1 MPRLWIAT
9 IEAILL
15 ACSLSPQATGR
26 SGGASTTAQNGAVD
40 AIAGVLAQQ
49 PSISA
54 ARARER
60 CIDLPADL
68 TDDLI
73 GPHGDT
79 ILSADCKVV
88 AYEPLGLTR
97 WSRARY
103 VRTIVFTAEDKT
115 RGADARDTV
124 TLEEAVL
131 LERAAGEALTPVWHL
146 RFETGAYGVWRSLT
160 PDVALT
166 SDGTTLL
173 SIMAC
178 VNGTGGCGQEFLH
191 RHADSQ
197 WFPVTQTWRDEL
209 PRDFVS
215 RIRHGFHI
223 EPQTL
228 RGEAGFYGD
237 DDPNCCPSQ
246 ILEFELQL
254 RGDSLVLRGPAR
266 VRKGAG

>member
-1 MPRLWIAT
+1 MSRLRTAT
-9 IEAILL
+9 TGAILL
-15 ACSLSPQATGR
+15 ACSLSPQAAGAR
-26 SGGASTTAQNGAVD
+26 GGASSTAQNGAVD
-40 AIAGVLAQQ
+40 AIAGVLTQQ
-49 PSISA
+49 RSISA
-54 ARARER
+54 ARVRER
-60 CIDLPADL
+60 CIDFPTDF
-68 TDDLI
+68 TDDVL

-79 ILSADCKVV
+79 LVSADCKVV
-88 AYEPLGLTR
+88 VYEPLGQTR

-103 VRTIVFTAEDKT
+103 VRTLVFTAEDRT

-124 TLEEAVL
+124 TLEEAIL
-131 LERAAGEALTPVWHL
+131 LERAADEALTPVWHL
-146 RFETGAYGVWRSLT
+146 RFETGAYGVWRSIT

-166 SDGTTLL
+166 SNGTMLL

-178 VNGTGGCGQEFLH
+178 VNGTGGCRQEFLH

-197 WFPVTQTWRDEL
+197 WFPVTQTWLDEL

-237 DDPNCCPSQ
+237 DDPNCCPAQ
-246 ILEFELQL
+246 MLEVDLQL

-266 VRKGAG
+266 VRKGPG